1 MITCSSPVLWLLSS
15 PSISVLLA
23 RRGWPFTST
32 DSESCELKNAEW
44 LRAGRVA
51 PGTVTSSDW
60 KLRLKVSGSSATIF
74 DSMMRPV
81 SVRSVCS
88 SGVSAAT
95 VTVSFSCPTSSLRST
110 RTVVLTSTRTLSRMT
125 FLNPCSSAS
134 TA

>member
-1 MITCSSPVLWLLSS
+1 MSVVLAM
-15 PSISVLLA
+15 P
-23 RRGWPFTST
+23 GWPFTSKR
-32 DSESCELKNAEW
+32 SESCELKNCECS
-44 LRAGRVA
+44 RCGRLT
-51 PGTVTSSDW
+51 PGTVCISDW

-95 VTVSFSCPTSSLRST
+95 STVSFSWPTSSLRST
-110 RTVVLTSTRTLSRMT
+110 RTVVLTSTLTPSRST
-125 FLNPCSSAS
+125 FLNPWSSAS